1 MGYKVLIN
9 NIFDLI
15 NSTATREDQL
25 SVGFGFLLKQ
35 YSRLLGVF
43 LQKID
48 VTVSKNELKK
58 FDIESQVEY
67 WKHNSR
73 IDLQLNALDTWF
85 ILCESKVVSTKAEV
99 LVKQLKK
106 YVNILNENKKFY
118 EKGQRLVVITPRMI
132 ADNDIKRLKKELNV
146 SEEILKFLSW
156 DDLVSLVDLLPRTEL
171 LTLFHKY
178 LGDSMNNIRSVNER
192 KVKEVEEVL
201 VVFTNPAFW
210 EMTLQKNIAVQRRG
224 ACDAQY
230 IAFLRTH
237 LPGKDK
243 SQITHIAKVS
253 TTQFVP
259 RKTMIEGLAPNLKG
273 KLIQHSD
280 EREHKNWDMEHKQ
293 YNLKPGSLVPLAS
306 PIIHNVSGI
315 QVSFRTTFA
324 ELLKAKTTKDMKKG
338 KLSV

>member
-1 MGYKVLIN
+1 MLRN

-15 NSTATREDQL
+15 NKTATREDQL
-25 SVGFGFLLKQ
+25 SLGFGFLLKQ
-35 YSRLLGVF
+35 YPRLLGVF
-43 LQKID
+43 LQRID
-48 VTVSKNELKK
+48 VSVPKKELKK

-73 IDLQLNALDTWF
+73 IDLQLNTLDQWF
-85 ILCESKVVSTKAEV
+85 ILCESKVVSTKPEV

-106 YVNILNENKKFY
+106 YVNILNENKAFY
-118 EKGQRLVVITPRMI
+118 EKGQRLVVIAPQMI
-132 ADNDIKRLKKELNV
+132 ADDDIKRLKRELNV

-156 DDLVSLVDLLPRTEL
+156 DDLVSLIELLPRTEL

-178 LGDSMNNIRSVNER
+178 LGDSMNNIRAINER
-192 KVKEVEEVL
+192 KIKEIEEVL

-237 LPGKDK
+237 LPEKDK

-259 RKTMIEGLAPNLKG
+259 RKTMIEGLPKNLTD
-273 KLIQHSD
+273 KLVQHGEKRGAD
-280 EREHKNWDMEHKQ
+280 WDKEHKQ
-293 YNLKPGSLVPLAS
+293 YNLKPGSLIPLAN

-324 ELLKAKTTKDMKKG
+324 ELLKAKTTKEIKKG
-338 KLSV
+338 RRS